1 MECETTGSY
10 DCVDGRSPTTHTPRE
25 KKKKQKNKEYKK
37 KNQKEILTFEVFG
50 EAGIVASMKS
60 FMEDFSVS
68 FGFEYS
74 TVHIGGRGR
83 AGQPG
88 V

>member
-25 KKKKQKNKEYKK
+25 KNKRKKRKNIKKE
-37 KNQKEILTFEVFG
+37 NQKEISTFEVFG
-50 EAGIVASMKS
+50 EAGIVASMRN

-74 TVHIGGRGR
+74 T
-83 AGQPG
+83 
-88 V
+88 

>member
-1 MECETTGSY
+1 MIVLMVAVRLHTRP
-10 DCVDGRSPTTHTPRE
+10 GR
-25 KKKKQKNKEYKK
+25 K
-37 KNQKEILTFEVFG
+37 KNYKEIPTFEVFG
-50 EAGIVASMKS
+50 EAGIVSSMRS

>member
-10 DCVDGRSPTTHTPRE
+10 DCVDGRSPTTYTPRE
-25 KKKKQKNKEYKK
+25 KKKNKRNKRK
-37 KNQKEILTFEVFG
+37 IKKEIPTFEVFG
-50 EAGIVASMKS
+50 EAGIVASMRS

-74 TVHIGGRGR
+74 T
-83 AGQPG
+83 
-88 V
+88 